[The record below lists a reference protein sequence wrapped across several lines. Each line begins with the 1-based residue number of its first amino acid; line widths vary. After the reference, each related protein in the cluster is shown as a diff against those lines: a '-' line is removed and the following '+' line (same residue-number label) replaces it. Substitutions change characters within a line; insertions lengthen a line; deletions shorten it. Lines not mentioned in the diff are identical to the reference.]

1 MTVLVTGGAGY
12 IGAHVVAALGARGD
26 SVVVV
31 DDLST
36 GVVARVA
43 TVPLEVLDLS
53 DDSSVDALAAIMA
66 RYEVDRVIHL
76 AARKRVDES
85 IERPNYYY
93 RQNVLGLVN
102 LLEGMRSAGVTSLVF
117 SSSAAVYG
125 ESALDAVGES
135 SPTLPVNPYGQ
146 TKLVG
151 EWLVKDAVVA
161 QGLRARSLRY
171 FNVAGAAS
179 NELSDRVVQN
189 LIPMVFERIDAG
201 LPPRV
206 FGDDYP
212 TPDGTCVRDFV
223 HVKDLA
229 DAHLAVLDDL
239 RADDTVAHRVLN
251 IGTGRGFSVREVI
264 DEIARVTGV
273 VVAPEVLPQRA
284 GDPAT
289 VVADSSLIRKTLAWR
304 AQLGLPEMITSA
316 WQGWISNRQELGH

>member
-12 IGAHVVAALGARGD
+12 IGAHIVAALIERGK

-36 GVVARVA
+36 GVAERTA
-43 TVPLEVLDLS
+43 SVPLEVVDLAS
-53 DDSSVDALAAIMA
+53 AASADAVADVMS
-66 RYEVDRVIHL
+66 RYDVDRVIHL

-85 IERPNYYY
+85 IERPTYYY
-93 RQNVLGLVN
+93 RQNVDGLVN
-102 LLEGMRSAGVTSLVF
+102 VLQAMHTAAVTNLVF

-125 ESALDAVGES
+125 ESSGDRVTES
-135 SPTLPVNPYGQ
+135 SPTSPVNPYGE

-151 EWLVKDAVVA
+151 EWLVKDAVVS
-161 QGLRARSLRY
+161 QGLKVRSLRY

-179 NELSDRVVQN
+179 NVLADRAVLN

-201 LPPRV
+201 LPPRI

-212 TPDGTCVRDFV
+212 TADGTCVRDFV

-239 RADDTVAHRVLN
+239 DARDTVPHGVFN
-251 IGTGRGFSVREVI
+251 VGTGRGVSVREVV

-273 VVAPEVLPQRA
+273 ALPAEILDRRS
-284 GDPAT
+284 GDPAA
-289 VVADSSLIRKTLAWR
+289 VVADASRIRETLGWR
-304 AQLGLPEMITSA
+304 AQLGLREMVESA
-316 WQGWISNRQELGH
+316 WQGWRSRRP